1 MSRIPVPASKFRSIR
16 SFGVSGFLSPEGA
29 ILHEVFRDSS
39 GLGRVSDLVAARLRA
54 EGPDEFVLH
63 FQIIA
68 GVLGTGHVFEGMSP
82 VSFECGFDR
91 QLFVF
96 SFGFD
101 LPDISV
107 IAWDSLAER
116 VRTGVVV
123 SRLDELLQSICRHS
137 DRAFI
142 KCDPRSGRVE
152 IVSLNAWG
160 VRESSAVSPLDVIV
174 FSDSP
179 EAAPPVAEVTAL
191 GDLDYARLLRR
202 DGESSGLDDASSEEV
217 LVDRDA
223 PEREDGPKRI
233 EGDGGDLQDSSI
245 VRISGGGA
253 AEDDARPKG
262 LFSKIAR
269 WIKPGTRELQ
279 GTTVKGPTGESGA
292 ANVII
297 EPSGSST
304 QPSEV
309 TLNSSEIQNAAVQID
324 QMMSKGVI
332 DRVTRE
338 VATIQAEVK
347 SPRVERWVETLVSEL
362 NAERAR
368 IVEVSKRLAASVRL
382 KEQEFKNRENTLQQQ
397 IREKDAAIRSKTTQ
411 LIRAK
416 DQAAKLQISLE
427 RVKMGG
433 GAGDDSALK
442 FKLGQSQRMLQSARS
457 ENESLRL
464 RHDEL
469 QAKLQQLSD
478 QSRQS
483 VPAASFRQLQRQFD
497 KQSRELED
505 LKRHGTPAN
514 EDETRKNLEVAQ
526 RVALHQKKKSEQL
539 ELVVQEQNV
548 ELERLK
554 QEIERLRAAR
564 SSSAA

>member
-16 SFGVSGFLSPEGA
+16 SFGVSGFLSSEGA
-29 ILHEVFRDSS
+29 ILHEVFRDAS

-160 VRESSAVSPLDVIV
+160 VRESSAVSSLEVIV

-202 DGESSGLDDASSEEV
+202 DGESTGADEASSEEV
-217 LVDRDA
+217 IVDRDA
-223 PEREDGPKRI
+223 PDREDGTKRI

-245 VRISGGGA
+245 VRISGGA
-253 AEDDARPKG
+253 SADEPARPRG
-262 LFSKIAR
+262 FFSKIAR
-269 WIKPGTRELQ
+269 WIRPTPHESQ
-279 GTTVKGPTGESGA
+279 DTTTKRVTDEN
-292 ANVII
+292 ANASIDHS
-297 EPSGSST
+297 PSAT
-304 QPSEV
+304 APSEV
-309 TLNSSEIQNAAVQID
+309 TMDSSEVQGVAVQID
-324 QMMSKGVI
+324 QMMSEGI
-332 DRVTRE
+332 IGRVTRE
-338 VATIQAEVK
+338 VTAIQAEVK
-347 SPRVERWVETLVSEL
+347 SPRVERWVETLLSEL

-397 IREKDAAIRSKTTQ
+397 LREKDAAIRSKTTQ

-427 RVKMGG
+427 RTKMGG
-433 GAGDDSALK
+433 GAGDDTAMK

-464 RHDEL
+464 RLDEM
-469 QAKLQQLSD
+469 QSKVQQLSD

-514 EDETRKNLEVAQ
+514 EDQTRKNLEVAQ

-554 QEIERLRAAR
+554 QEIERLRAER